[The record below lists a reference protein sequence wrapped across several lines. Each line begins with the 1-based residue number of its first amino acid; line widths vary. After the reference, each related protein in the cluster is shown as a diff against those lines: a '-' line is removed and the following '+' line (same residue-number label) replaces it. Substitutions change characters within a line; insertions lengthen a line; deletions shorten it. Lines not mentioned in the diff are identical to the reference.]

1 MSPGKSSATVA
12 APGASEPEGQ
22 TRKVSPRPTSVTGEV
37 PGSEGQAAPASTAIV
52 VRDSPTGS
60 ELVDLSLVVGA
71 SEPEVQS
78 RTPSSVAVAGSASN
92 VPRKVRL
99 PINVYILILVLACV
113 VLKVIA

>member
-1 MSPGKSSATVA
+1 MTSSGSLA
-12 APGASEPEGQ
+12 
-22 TRKVSPRPTSVTGEV
+22 VSPRPASVTGEV
-37 PGSEGQAAPASTAIV
+37 PASEGQAAPASTAIV

-99 PINVYILILVLACV
+99 PINVYIWILVLACV